1 MKTGRSIE
9 ELGKELLRQR
19 NSRKDYIADTR
30 YIQIGTDEYGVS
42 DIQLCLDGNNM
53 HFILDDFAHS
63 QIASR
68 LQIPFKYYSR
78 MRKENPTLLDI
89 NVNNWLKKAPEKR
102 MVRTLD
108 NRVRAF
114 LSDRYRRLDN
124 LELATTVLP
133 IIQQMKG
140 AQIISCEV
148 TDTNMYLKVIN
159 KRLKAEVAVNDVVQA
174 GFCISNSEVRLGS
187 LKVEPLIYRL
197 VCKNGLIVKDYTQK
211 KYHVGRQIETDDPA
225 YEIYSDE
232 TLQADDRAFFMKV
245 EDTVRTAVDET
256 KFNLTVEKFRAA
268 KSQTTGS
275 DPIKTVELLADK
287 YILNKNEEAG
297 ILRHLIIVR

>member
-9 ELGKELLRQR
+9 ELGRELLRQR
-19 NSRKDYIADTR
+19 QVRKDFAADTR
-30 YIQIGTDEYGVS
+30 FMDISTDEYGIS
-42 DIQLCLDGNNM
+42 TLHLS
-53 HFILDDFAHS
+53 LTDDVMDFKLNDLAHS
-63 QIASR
+63 QIAGR
-68 LQIPFKYYSR
+68 LQIPLKYYNR
-78 MRKENPTLLDI
+78 MRTENPDLLDTNI
-89 NVNNWLKKAPEKR
+89 NNWFRKTPEKR

-140 AQIISCEV
+140 AQVISCEV
-148 TDTNMYLKVIN
+148 TETNMYLKVIN
-159 KRLKAEVAVNDVVQA
+159 KRLKAEIAVNDVVQA
-174 GFCISNSEVRLGS
+174 GFVISNSEVGLGS
-187 LKVEPLIYRL
+187 LKVEPLVYRL

-211 KYHVGRQIETDDPA
+211 KYHVGRQIESDDTA

-232 TLQADDRAFFMKV
+232 TLKADDKAFFMKV

-256 KFNLTVEKFRAA
+256 RFNLHRGKI
-268 KSQTTGS
+268 QGS
-275 DPIKTVELLADK
+275 
-287 YILNKNEEAG
+287 
-297 ILRHLIIVR
+297 

>member
-30 YIQIGTDEYGVS
+30 YIQVGTDEYGVS
-42 DIQLCLDGNNM
+42 DMQLCLDGNNM
-53 HFILDDFAHS
+53 HFILDDLAHS

-78 MRKENPTLLDI
+78 MRKENPMLLDI
-89 NVNNWLKKAPEKR
+89 NINNWFKKAPEKR

-174 GFCISNSEVRLGS
+174 GFCISNSEVGLGS

-232 TLQADDRAFFMKV
+232 TLKADDRAFFMKV

-256 KFNLTVEKFRAA
+256 KFNLTVEKFRVA
-268 KSQTTGS
+268 KNQTTGR
-275 DPIKTVELLADK
+275 PAVT
-287 YILNKNEEAG
+287 
-297 ILRHLIIVR
+297 R

>member
-1 MKTGRSIE
+1 
-9 ELGKELLRQR
+9 
-19 NSRKDYIADTR
+19 
-30 YIQIGTDEYGVS
+30 
-42 DIQLCLDGNNM
+42 M
-53 HFILDDFAHS
+53 HFILDDLAHS

-68 LQIPFKYYSR
+68 LQIPFKYYNR

-89 NVNNWLKKAPEKR
+89 NINNWFKKAPEKR
-102 MVRTLD
+102 MIRTLD

-174 GFCISNSEVRLGS
+174 GFCISNSEVGLGS

-232 TLQADDRAFFMKV
+232 TLQADDRAF
-245 EDTVRTAVDET
+245 
-256 KFNLTVEKFRAA
+256 L
-268 KSQTTGS
+268 
-275 DPIKTVELLADK
+275 
-287 YILNKNEEAG
+287 
-297 ILRHLIIVR
+297 